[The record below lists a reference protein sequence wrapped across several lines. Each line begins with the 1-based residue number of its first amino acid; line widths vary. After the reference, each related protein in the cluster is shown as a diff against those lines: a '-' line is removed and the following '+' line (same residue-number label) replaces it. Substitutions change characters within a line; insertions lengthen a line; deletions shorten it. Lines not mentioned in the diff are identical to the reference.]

1 MSVAGALPRQWL
13 AWYLVTMG
21 LSTVMSTPQQCLLT
35 HGAGPFHNHVL
46 EQCRSDDPNV
56 DSSPAAKDEQ
66 RPSHYDERENEAE
79 GVDIDSNDI
88 DEDIERPVV
97 QLEGDN

>member
-1 MSVAGALPRQWL
+1 MQTP
-13 AWYLVTMG
+13 
-21 LSTVMSTPQQCLLT
+21 PQQCLLT

-56 DSSPAAKDEQ
+56 DSSPAAEDEQ